1 MLVIKVCKG
10 IIITTG
16 MTTYIIFTTTYIIIK
31 TTIIIITEM
40 SWCGGGLVVDNPEEE
55 KMRRVEE
62 RMEEVEN

>member
-1 MLVIKVCKG
+1 
-10 IIITTG
+10 

-40 SWCGGGLVVDNPEEE
+40 SWCGGGLVVDNPEGE